1 MLERMLTYKDDSTDT
16 SVKTNHFEDG
26 SESVKFDNQNFLTSI
41 QMKFYG
47 NQEDREK
54 YDIWQE
60 PYDLSNQLISYEKLS
75 KYVKIVYNVEHKVEF

>member
-1 MLERMLTYKDDSTDT
+1 MLERMLTYKDDSTVT

-26 SESVKFDNQNFLTSI
+26 SESVKFDHQNFLTSI

-47 NQEDREK
+47 NKEDRAK

-60 PYDLSNQLISYEKLS
+60 PGDLSNNLISFEKLS